1 MCWDGKKKSRK
12 SSNVN
17 YKPFRK
23 NPVPVCAKPVS
34 YNDMYENENELSQ
47 RALQL
52 QAQFNEDDA
61 KQKAADLAFWDD
73 DDNDHGKNGGGGGN
87 AFQRMMANTS
97 TGSKKTGTK
106 KRKGKAKKTTTTTK
120 RRKKK

>member
-1 MCWDGKKKSRK
+1 
-12 SSNVN
+12 
-17 YKPFRK
+17 
-23 NPVPVCAKPVS
+23 
-34 YNDMYENENELSQ
+34 MYENENELSQ

-106 KRKGKAKKTTTTTK
+106 KRKGKATK
-120 RRKKK
+120 GNLV